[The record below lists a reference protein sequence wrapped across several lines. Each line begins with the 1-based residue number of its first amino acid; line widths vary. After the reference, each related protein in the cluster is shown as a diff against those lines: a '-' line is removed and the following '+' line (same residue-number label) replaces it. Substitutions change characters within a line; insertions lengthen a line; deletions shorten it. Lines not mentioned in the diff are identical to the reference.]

1 LCPPNCGL
9 SKDSRENRWRVRA
22 PYLHVLGLGNARS
35 RAWGREGCEWE
46 ALLVVVRLAWTAYA
60 QETAAEVPFE
70 FQD

>member
-1 LCPPNCGL
+1 M
-9 SKDSRENRWRVRA
+9 RA